1 MEVLFKDTL
10 PTEAPMVRGAK
21 EYKSNVYWGKQM
33 TKILQGKHLIY
44 KITELIWNFHPDKL
58 YLQTESTNN

>member
-1 MEVLFKDTL
+1 
-10 PTEAPMVRGAK
+10 MVRGAK
-21 EYKSNVYWGKQM
+21 EYNTTVYWKKQK

-44 KITELIWNFHPDKL
+44 KITELIWNFHPNKL